1 VLDLSDLLA
10 LSPSESRG
18 LLMGL
23 ARAQVARRSPRDV
36 LAQWSRDATVRPSSV
51 DLRTTVRFDALALE
65 AAVGYDALLLSPVA
79 PLGINA
85 VVAPTSEDRTL
96 ATTRGSEVVS
106 DPTNVLA
113 VESARH
119 LVLDPEAEVHL
130 CTSHQIL
137 RMQQAPTTEGR
148 SQHFRLFALSDAGRG
163 RPDHDFE
170 VHAVLRQIGVY
181 SKLLDSCEDL
191 GLTFPDRAVIL
202 RTSAD
207 RQVLGDRI
215 AEALRSS
222 HPTLQVH
229 QEPLVSAYY
238 GGLRV
243 GFGAADRTGEFQEVV
258 DLGAFDWVAQYL
270 SDARQRFVASAIG
283 IQLLAL
289 LF

>member
-1 VLDLSDLLA
+1 VLDLSELLA

-23 ARAQVARRSPRDV
+23 ARTQAARRSPRDV

-79 PLGINA
+79 PLGVNA

-113 VESARH
+113 VESARR
-119 LVLDPEAEVHL
+119 LVLDQEAEVHL
-130 CTSHQIL
+130 CTLHQIL
-137 RMQQAPTTEGR
+137 RMQGAPTTEGR
-148 SQHFRLFALSDAGRG
+148 SQHFRLFALSDAGRA
-163 RPDHDFE
+163 RPNHEFE
-170 VHAVLRQIGVY
+170 VSAVLRQIGVY
-181 SKLLDSCEDL
+181 SRLLESCEAL
-191 GLTFPDRAVIL
+191 GLAFPDRAVIL
-202 RTSAD
+202 RASDD

-215 AEALRSS
+215 AKALASS
-222 HPTLQVH
+222 HPALRVH
-229 QEPLVSAYY
+229 REPLESAYY

-243 GFGAADRTGEFQEVV
+243 GFGAADRADEFQEVV
-258 DLGAFDWVAQYL
+258 DLGVFNWVARYV

>member
-1 VLDLSDLLA
+1 VLDLSELLA

-51 DLRTTVRFDALALE
+51 DLRMTVRFDALALE

-79 PLGINA
+79 PLGVNA

-113 VESARH
+113 VESARR
-119 LVLDPEAEVHL
+119 LVLDPEAEVRL

-137 RMQQAPTTEGR
+137 RMQQAPTTKGR

-170 VHAVLRQIGVY
+170 VSAVLRQIGVY
-181 SKLLDSCEDL
+181 SKLLDSCEPL

-202 RTSAD
+202 RASVD

-215 AEALRSS
+215 AEALASS
-222 HPTLQVH
+222 HPALRVH
-229 QEPLVSAYY
+229 REPLVSVYY

-243 GFGAADRTGEFQEVV
+243 GFGAVDRAGEFQEIV
-258 DLGAFDWVAQYL
+258 DLGAFDWVAQYVN
-270 SDARQRFVASAIG
+270 DARQRFVASAIG